1 MYSVPSMVLRYG
13 VITGLVITLVGVIL
27 DAIMGENGLV
37 MIGLMII
44 DLTPLLSLFMLGIL
58 LILRKDIRGFILS
71 QLAIAVILLSILL
84 SLI

>member
-1 MYSVPSMVLRYG
+1 MVLRYG